1 MVDAIQPDQPDPLD
15 QPGIRP
21 ASYAVYQHDA
31 REEVEGGVI
40 EEAQVCIF
48 VNGQELA
55 TFMCSPI
62 ALEDL
67 AFGFLKSEGIIDSL
81 QDVRHYRLA
90 ASGTCVD
97 IWLNK
102 DFTPPSRKIIT
113 AGCGGGV
120 TFDDLQQERAPLDS
134 TLTVTPDQVSELMAT
149 MHQNAE
155 LYREVRGVHTSAL
168 CDANGLILLAQDIGR
183 HNTIDRLWGMALRQ
197 NVDTAGKILVASG
210 RISSEMLSKAAK
222 MGVPIVISRTSP
234 TSLSV
239 DLATAWNIT
248 VVGYC
253 RGNKFR
259 VYTAPQRIRPNIK
272 DLKGD

>member
-1 MVDAIQPDQPDPLD
+1 MVDPI

-21 ASYAVYQHDA
+21 ANYTVYQHDA
-31 REEVEGGVI
+31 HEDVEGGVI
-40 EEAQVCIF
+40 EEAQVCLF

-62 ALEDL
+62 TLEDL
-67 AFGFLKSEGIIDSL
+67 ALGFLKSEGLINGL

-102 DFTPPSRKIIT
+102 DFTPPQRRIIT

-120 TFDDLQQERAPLDS
+120 TFDDLQQVRAPLES
-134 TLTVTPDQVSELMAT
+134 TLTVTPDQVAELMT
-149 MHQNAE
+149 MMHQNAD

-168 CDANGLILLAQDIGR
+168 CDATGLILLAQDIGR
-183 HNTIDRLWGMALRQ
+183 HNTIDRLWGMAIRQ
-197 NVDTAGKILVASG
+197 NIDTRGKIIIASG
-210 RISSEMLSKAAK
+210 RISSEMLGKAVK
-222 MGVPIVISRTSP
+222 MGVPIVVSRTSP

-239 DLATAWNIT
+239 ELARAWNVT
-248 VVGYC
+248 VIGYC

-259 VYTAPQRIRPNIK
+259 VYSGPQRISKDAK
-272 DLKGD
+272 DLGDL